1 MKKIDFIQLYMNVPK
16 VTFDVYSRL
25 NGTNLIKL
33 NLSLCENNKIDIL
46 IHISLSDKIDILN
59 KSSSYYNDICYI
71 ANSNKGTDLI
81 LRDRIQESIKN
92 NKTVCQEDCDFT
104 EYNYELLIANCSCSV
119 KDLSLKVNDRN
130 INMKKVFE
138 SFKDVKN
145 IVNIKILICYDILFS
160 FKGILKNIGAILII
174 IIIIFHFICIILFY
188 SKFNERFKIQINNI
202 VFGLKNWKLV
212 NAEMK
217 EKKLKNQLNIKNIG
231 KKREKKEKD
240 QPIMKQSPK
249 NNRNAK
255 NKKSNN
261 RIIPKK
267 ASIKKNVAINIKIN
281 NVNHNLKNNLII
293 MQNNQKKETNTGKGE
308 SFFQL
313 KEEKIKQTI
322 EKVKSIMAYNNEELN
337 KLSYNLALK
346 YDKRTY
352 CEYYISLL
360 RAKHILLFT
369 FCNENDYNSKLIKIN
384 LFFIAF
390 VLYLFDNVLSFSD
403 DIKHRIYE
411 GEGIYNILNQLPKII
426 YSTLIS
432 LILNA
437 LLNFLAL
444 SDRGISSFKKNKLI
458 VDLNERKTKLV
469 NQLKIKFIL
478 YFIISSILLL
488 FFWYYISMFCAIYKY
503 TQIHLISDTLISY
516 GLSLSYPFGYYLL
529 PGLFRIPA
537 LSNPKNKRVY
547 LYVISTILQTI

>member
-1 MKKIDFIQLYMNVPK
+1 
-16 VTFDVYSRL
+16 
-25 NGTNLIKL
+25 
-33 NLSLCENNKIDIL
+33 
-46 IHISLSDKIDILN
+46 
-59 KSSSYYNDICYI
+59 
-71 ANSNKGTDLI
+71 
-81 LRDRIQESIKN
+81 
-92 NKTVCQEDCDFT
+92 
-104 EYNYELLIANCSCSV
+104 
-119 KDLSLKVNDRN
+119 
-130 INMKKVFE
+130 
-138 SFKDVKN
+138 
-145 IVNIKILICYDILFS
+145 
-160 FKGILKNIGAILII
+160 
-174 IIIIFHFICIILFY
+174 
-188 SKFNERFKIQINNI
+188 
-202 VFGLKNWKLV
+202 
-212 NAEMK
+212 
-217 EKKLKNQLNIKNIG
+217 
-231 KKREKKEKD
+231 
-240 QPIMKQSPK
+240 
-249 NNRNAK
+249 
-255 NKKSNN
+255 
-261 RIIPKK
+261 
-267 ASIKKNVAINIKIN
+267 
-281 NVNHNLKNNLII
+281 
-293 MQNNQKKETNTGKGE
+293 MQNNQKKETNAGKGE
-308 SFFQL
+308 SFYQL

-337 KLSYNLALK
+337 KLPYNLALK

-384 LFFIAF
+384 LFFIGF